1 MSKPLLTLT
10 NAGFFKKLIKF
21 HGLNIIN
28 DGPGEQQFYIEHFQ
42 DHNYLIDMNRFF
54 SAGAGGDLMD
64 RSGTLVLPF
73 NYRQPKPWTVPDFNN
88 IGRLDDILYQRVQHL
103 VQLAQGQRIN
113 LFWSGG
119 IDSTLVVT
127 AFLKY
132 AADLKQLRVV
142 YSPMSMKENPHFF
155 LMMTANQELELH
167 DYSGENYLQDLD
179 GMSVT
184 GDVSDEITAS
194 LDESFYEKFGDA
206 LSYPWDSVFEHHG
219 LSSELIDFARQ
230 WFATSGMEIKTLLQA
245 RWWFYICTKYHL
257 YDAKA
262 NIASTSVSFFDMTE
276 LEHFVAANLDKLV
289 GDGYNTYKQF
299 FKDFIF
305 EYDKNKNYN
314 KAKTKTNSF
323 QVTHYRKK
331 RLYLQDNRY
340 IAILSDGSRIATPNL
355 PLLSE
360 QEYRAKYGNSL
371 DYLFNKRAL
380 AKILFHR

>member
-1 MSKPLLTLT
+1 
-10 NAGFFKKLIKF
+10 
-21 HGLNIIN
+21 
-28 DGPGEQQFYIEHFQ
+28 
-42 DHNYLIDMNRFF
+42 
-54 SAGAGGDLMD
+54 
-64 RSGTLVLPF
+64 
-73 NYRQPKPWTVPDFNN
+73 
-88 IGRLDDILYQRVQHL
+88 
-103 VQLAQGQRIN
+103 
-113 LFWSGG
+113 
-119 IDSTLVVT
+119 
-127 AFLKY
+127 
-132 AADLKQLRVV
+132 
-142 YSPMSMKENPHFF
+142 
-155 LMMTANQELELH
+155 MMTANQELELY

-184 GDVSDEITAS
+184 GDISDEITAS
-194 LDESFYEKFGDA
+194 MDESFYEKFGNI
-206 LSYPWDSVFEHHG
+206 LHYPWDSVFEYHE

-230 WFATSGMEIKTLLQA
+230 WFATSGMEIKTLLEA

-262 NIASTSVSFFDMTE
+262 NIASTSVSFFDMTD

-289 GDGYNTYKQF
+289 GDGYHTYKQF

-314 KAKTKTNSF
+314 KSKTKTNSF